1 MKLFRLDSPI
11 MVFLSAV
18 ADLVL
23 LNLLWL
29 LCCIPVVTIGASTT
43 AMYHVLRHMQAD
55 ELDSVFRDFFRCFRA
70 DFKQSTLVFLVLLIP
85 ISAIAANF
93 LLIFNPDNTANIP
106 TYLRAIWMVSALLV
120 SFICSFAFP
129 TMAYFEDTLLKTLRN
144 ASILA
149 IANLPRTVL
158 ISALNLSPLILFLTA
173 TNFFLRSAIF
183 WLLIGGAL
191 VAYLN
196 MRIVAPVFRKLLP
209 KTEEAQ
215 PEAE

>member
-1 MKLFRLDSPI
+1 
-11 MVFLSAV
+11 
-18 ADLVL
+18 
-23 LNLLWL
+23 
-29 LCCIPVVTIGASTT
+29 
-43 AMYHVLRHMQAD
+43 
-55 ELDSVFRDFFRCFRA
+55 
-70 DFKQSTLVFLVLLIP
+70 
-85 ISAIAANF
+85 
-93 LLIFNPDNTANIP
+93 
-106 TYLRAIWMVSALLV
+106 
-120 SFICSFAFP
+120 
-129 TMAYFEDTLLKTLRN
+129 MAYFEDTLLKTLRN

-209 KTEEAQ
+209 KAEEAQ
-215 PEAE
+215 PEVE